1 MSFGAFNHHRQPGP
15 MADINVTPM
24 VDVMLVLLVIFI
36 LGAPVWTSSVQLE
49 LPKAQA
55 PSAPPAPATT
65 VTVAIDANGQVYWNN
80 EPVAPKALE
89 QRLVEAAKLDVQP
102 ELQLRADKD
111 TRYEVVAQVMA
122 AAQTHG
128 LTKLGFVTDPGK
140 TENKSWQPHN

>member
-55 PSAPPAPATT
+55 PAAPPAPATT
-65 VTVAIDANGQVYWNN
+65 VTVAIDAKGQVYWNN
-80 EPVAPKALE
+80 EAVAPKVLE

-140 TENKSWQPHN
+140 TESK